1 MRYLFFTIIFF
12 YSHASNAQ
20 DALFGTEK
28 SEANSGVVFGVNG
41 TFDVPAADM
50 AERFG
55 LSYRLGATVLYKT
68 KSNWIFG
75 PKLDFIFGSLL
86 REDSLLSNLADKNGA
101 IINQNGVRV
110 GVNIW
115 ERGYITG
122 LQAGKIFNLSRTNAD
137 NGILV
142 MTGAGF
148 IQHKIAIR
156 DRDEN
161 ITSLANGYIK
171 GYDRLTNGW
180 YVEQYVG
187 YSYFGDNAMV
197 NFHIGLNILAGFTQ
211 GRREWLY
218 DVNRPGTDKRTDI
231 LFGIRGGWYI
241 PIFKRK
247 SEDIFF

>member
-1 MRYLFFTIIFF
+1 MRYLLFLVLLISTYNIQ
-12 YSHASNAQ
+12 AQ

-28 SEANSGVVFGVNG
+28 PDAQKGVVLGFNG
-41 TFDVPAADM
+41 SFDMPAADM

-55 LSYRLGATVLYKT
+55 PSYRIGGTVMYKF
-68 KSNWIFG
+68 KSNWIGG
-75 PKLDFIFGSLL
+75 PKFDFILGSLL
-86 REDSLLSNLADKNGA
+86 REDSLLSNLMDDNGA
-101 IINQNGVRV
+101 IINQTGQRV

-115 ERGYITG
+115 ERGYIAG
-122 LQAGKIFNLSRTNAD
+122 LQVGKIINISKKSAD

-148 IQHKIAIR
+148 MQHKIAIR

-161 ITSLANGYIK
+161 ITSLLNGYVK

-180 YVEQYVG
+180 YLEQYVG
-187 YSYFGDNAMV
+187 YNYFGKNAMV
-197 NFHIGLNILAGFTQ
+197 NFHIGVNVLAGFTA

-218 DVNRPGTDKRTDI
+218 DVNRPGTDSRTDI

-241 PIFKRK
+241 PLFKRQ